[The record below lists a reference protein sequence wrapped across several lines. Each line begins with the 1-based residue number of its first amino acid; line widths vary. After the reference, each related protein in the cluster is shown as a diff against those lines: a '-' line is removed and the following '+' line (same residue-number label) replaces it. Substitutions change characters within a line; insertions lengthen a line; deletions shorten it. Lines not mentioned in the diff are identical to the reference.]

1 MCSGRSICSHRAFP
15 LKGIKDLMRVDMPLK
30 AAFADATIEAE
41 QLRNSVKSPQGLL
54 VELLSKFARLSEALF
69 RSCRNNPAIFS
80 LIQVPILSQRP

>member
-1 MCSGRSICSHRAFP
+1 MCSGRSICICSHRAFP

-54 VELLSKFARLSEALF
+54 VELLVKFARLSEALCVI
-69 RSCRNNPAIFS
+69 CRIIPALLF
-80 LIQVPILSQRP
+80 